1 MLFLPCQVVGT
12 GFPYSLVLLT
22 SDSIWVLRTSTPK
35 HPPSREAAWNCH
47 QNKIMDSKVNK
58 WCPLHVCLCIY
69 IYTHY
74 IHVSFFN
81 FPKGLHPVH
90 FLTLVAGGPKPSYF
104 QDRTSTT
111 AAGRIYT
118 TQLYCTHLVVPRGT
132 QSTFGIPHLAS
143 ASDSSPVVFVD
154 VVDPTLGEKNRR
166 DEDVGTWIERT

>member
-69 IYTHY
+69 IY
-74 IHVSFFN
+74 IHIIYMYLSLISRRVCTQYTFWRLLLAVRNQATSRTEPLQLPRAVSTRRSSIA
-81 FPKGLHPVH
+81 PIWS
-90 FLTLVAGGPKPSYF
+90 FLVEHKV
-104 QDRTSTT
+104 
-111 AAGRIYT
+111 
-118 TQLYCTHLVVPRGT
+118 HLVFHTWP
-132 QSTFGIPHLAS
+132 L
-143 ASDSSPVVFVD
+143 PVTALPWF
-154 VVDPTLGEKNRR
+154 L
-166 DEDVGTWIERT
+166 WMW